1 MAPRRR
7 RPRAVPLPPPPPRSA
22 RLYLKLARP
31 DIALFRFLLEAHDNL
46 AVFTVADPAAAI
58 LQVRFSPHQARQ
70 VEDFLRE
77 ISDQIPHKI
86 VFCPGNGQPT
96 P

>member
-7 RPRAVPLPPPPPRSA
+7 RPRAAPLPPPPPRSA

-31 DIALFRFLLEAHDNL
+31 NVALFRFLLEAHDNL

-58 LQVRFSPHQARQ
+58 LQVRFSPHQVRQ
-70 VEDFLRE
+70 VRDFLRE
-77 ISDQIPHKI
+77 ITDLIPHEI
-86 VFCPGNGQPT
+86 VFCPENGQAT